1 VAGALLDRNNRARGA
16 ALGCAGG
23 GALGGAAGY
32 YVATRNDRYTTRE
45 QGAQAR
51 IAAARRDADD
61 LQKAAAAADALTRQN
76 RARLVELDRRYQA
89 GELTSAEYRA
99 EAASM
104 RQDLAV
110 IRDASSKSARM
121 QAEMSQDAAVR
132 QEERRVAAAQQR
144 LDDSARQLEEA
155 LRRAPAG

>member
-1 VAGALLDRNNRARGA
+1 
-16 ALGCAGG
+16 
-23 GALGGAAGY
+23 
-32 YVATRNDRYTTRE
+32 
-45 QGAQAR
+45 
-51 IAAARRDADD
+51 
-61 LQKAAAAADALTRQN
+61 
-76 RARLVELDRRYQA
+76 
-89 GELTSAEYRA
+89 
-99 EAASM
+99 M

-155 LRRAPAG
+155 LRRVPAG